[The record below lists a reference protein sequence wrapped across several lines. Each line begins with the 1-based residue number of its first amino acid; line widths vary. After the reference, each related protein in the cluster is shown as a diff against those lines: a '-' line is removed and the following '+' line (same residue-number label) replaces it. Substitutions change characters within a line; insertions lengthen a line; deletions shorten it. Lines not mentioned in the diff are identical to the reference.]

1 MTSNLPVANPLALV
15 TVMLEEPAV
24 LPLVMIVP
32 PVTVG
37 HVGVPITMQFAV
49 VDVQFKIV

>member
-1 MTSNLPVANPLALV
+1 MTTSFPTLNPLALV